1 MKYSVQVGTSL
12 FEHLVISSTRILK
25 AVINPIFLAQ
35 LSFIK
40 HCNKSSVHLFFVERE
55 FCLFVIIVV
64 YPIIHAPLEGK
75 GPMTLRARHSEQ
87 VYFNIGHTRM
97 EMTNL

>member
-1 MKYSVQVGTSL
+1 MNEQVFIMYIRMFYFDMSYLLTK
-12 FEHLVISSTRILK
+12 H
-25 AVINPIFLAQ
+25 A
-35 LSFIK
+35 FIK
-40 HCNKSSVHLFFVERE
+40 HCNKSSVHLFFVESE